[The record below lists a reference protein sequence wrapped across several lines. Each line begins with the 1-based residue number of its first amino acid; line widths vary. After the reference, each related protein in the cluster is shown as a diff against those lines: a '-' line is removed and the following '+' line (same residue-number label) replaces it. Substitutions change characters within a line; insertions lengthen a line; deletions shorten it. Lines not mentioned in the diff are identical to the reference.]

1 MLGYEFGIIII
12 VIVVTSNV
20 EGRHSV
26 VIVVVA
32 AADDRFGVD
41 VDVAVGFVEVLPGV
55 ENANF

>member
-26 VIVVVA
+26 VVVVA
-32 AADDRFGVD
+32 AADDRFGVGI
-41 VDVAVGFVEVLPGV
+41 DVAVGFVEVLPGV

>member
-26 VIVVVA
+26 VVVVA

-41 VDVAVGFVEVLPGV
+41 VDVAVGFVEVLPGF

>member
-12 VIVVTSNV
+12 VIIVTSNV
-20 EGRHSV
+20 EGRYSV
-26 VIVVVA
+26 VVVA
-32 AADDRFGVD
+32 AAADDDRFGVG

>member
-26 VIVVVA
+26 VVA
-32 AADDRFGVD
+32 AADDRFGVGI
-41 VDVAVGFVEVLPGV
+41 DVAVGFVEVLPGF